1 MRRKMPYGY
10 EIRDGNY
17 VISEPMA
24 ENVRSIY
31 QLYLNG
37 QSYSGISKMLVQSE
51 DGISTGLNASWRMSV
66 TWATIDGLL

>member
-1 MRRKMPYGY
+1 MRRMMPYGY
-10 EIRDGNY
+10 EIRDGSY

-37 QSYSGISKMLVQSE
+37 KSYFGISKMLVQSR
-51 DGISTGLNASWRMSV
+51 DGIQWNKHRVKRILEDERYV
-66 TWATIDGLL
+66 GLL